1 MKKRASGI
9 IALLLSLL
17 VLAGCTGQGNAP
29 HEYVAVYTNSALFI
43 NWAETN
49 NKLTGQ
55 LQQGFVDNNTL
66 AVTSENYSFNGV
78 LNGADISIT
87 LSNGITMTGTLS
99 KNVLTLLYPANDGTG
114 TMATIAF
121 KPGSVTEFN
130 TAIGNFQN
138 QKNEK
143 DASDTAQKKEKDA
156 SDTAQKKEKDAS
168 DTAQKK
174 EKDASDTLS
183 SSLATINEDASQAA
197 TINFDSNMTSFES
210 DLKKMQ
216 SDYQKLLSD
225 ASVRPLTS
233 DQLNGTLAD
242 DLNGTL
248 ADDLNGTLADD
259 LNGTLA
265 DDLQSA
271 KALYSQLGNDI
282 TKLQQNWKIY
292 QSLNISDSLV
302 SADAVPSAS
311 GAAQKQ
317 QATLSQR
324 ISVAQKQG
332 DAYYS
337 QGEKIYQTASKYVSG
352 LTVSGSN

>member
-168 DTAQKK
+168 DT
-174 EKDASDTLS
+174 LS

-248 ADDLNGTLADD
+248 ADDL
-259 LNGTLA
+259 
-265 DDLQSA
+265 QSA

-302 SADAVPSAS
+302 SADAVPSAI

>member
-168 DTAQKK
+168 DT
-174 EKDASDTLS
+174 LS

-259 LNGTLA
+259 L
-265 DDLQSA
+265 QSA

-302 SADAVPSAS
+302 SADAVPSAI

>member
-156 SDTAQKKEKDAS
+156 SDT
-168 DTAQKK
+168 
-174 EKDASDTLS
+174 LS

-248 ADDLNGTLADD
+248 ADDL
-259 LNGTLA
+259 
-265 DDLQSA
+265 QSA

-302 SADAVPSAS
+302 SADAVPSAI